1 MSVARSI
8 APPGLVPHPGGARRH
23 VAYAEGISGVVL
35 AVKWRQNK
43 MTRRAGCLSWTR
55 RVIRCQGKSSRR
67 GLATYL
73 EFLRRNVNFWSSSI
87 RSNFDFILF
96 PEIIFWDGKSELGP
110 EILYRLFS
118 GWKFEK
124 LTAKF
129 FEKIEKSEKIEFFK
143 NFLDF

>member
-1 MSVARSI
+1 MIAKFFEKIEKSEKIEFLEILIDFLSKFAQKSI
-8 APPGLVPHPGGARRH
+8 NLNNFWDLV
-23 VAYAEGISGVVL
+23 
-35 AVKWRQNK
+35 
-43 MTRRAGCLSWTR
+43 TRRAGCLSWTR

-67 GLATYL
+67 GLATFWDL
-73 EFLRRNVNFWSSSI
+73 LRRNVNFWLSSI

-96 PEIIFWDGKSELGP
+96 PGITFWDGESELGP

-129 FEKIEKSEKIEFFK
+129 FGKIEKSEKI
-143 NFLDF
+143 DFSKFW